1 MKKCYEYGEK
11 TMMIANTKIYK
22 NFQTSIPK
30 EVREAFDINDDTI
43 VEWGITD
50 DGQPEVNF
58 RNKVKLDDIIGIVKT
73 EEVTNSVELKK
84 EVYQI

>member
-1 MKKCYEYGEK
+1 MLV
-11 TMMIANTKIYK
+11 ANTKIYK

-30 EVREAFDINDDTI
+30 EMREAFDINDETI

-58 RNKVKLDDIIGIVKT
+58 RNKVNIDDIIGIVKT
-73 EEVTNSVELKK
+73 KEVTNSVELKK
-84 EVYQI
+84 EVHKK

>member
-1 MKKCYEYGEK
+1 MKKCYECGEK

-73 EEVTNSVELKK
+73 DEVTNSVELKK

>member
-1 MKKCYEYGEK
+1 MI
-11 TMMIANTKIYK
+11 IANTKIYK

-30 EVREAFDINDDTI
+30 EVREAFDINEDTI

-50 DGQPEVNF
+50 EGLPEVNF
-58 RNKVKLDDIIGIVKT
+58 RNKVTLNDIIGIVKT

-84 EVYQI
+84 EVHLK

>member
-1 MKKCYEYGEK
+1 MKKCYECGEK

-73 EEVTNSVELKK
+73 DEVTNSEELKK

>member
-1 MKKCYEYGEK
+1 MKKCYECGEK

-30 EVREAFDINDDTI
+30 EVREAFDINENTI

-50 DGQPEVNF
+50 DGQPEIKF
-58 RNKVKLDDIIGIVKT
+58 RNKVNLNDIIGIVKT

-84 EVYQI
+84 EVYRI

>member
-1 MKKCYEYGEK
+1 
-11 TMMIANTKIYK
+11 MMNIATTKIYK

-30 EVREAFDINDDTI
+30 EMREAFNIDEKTI
-43 VEWGITD
+43 VEWGINEK
-50 DGQPEVNF
+50 GEPEVNF
-58 RNKVKLDDIIGIVKT
+58 RNKVKLDHIIGIVKT

>member
-1 MKKCYEYGEK
+1 MKKCYECGEK

-84 EVYQI
+84 EVYRI

>member
-1 MKKCYEYGEK
+1 MLV
-11 TMMIANTKIYK
+11 ANTKIYK

-30 EVREAFDINDDTI
+30 EMREAFDINDETI

-58 RNKVKLDDIIGIVKT
+58 RNKVT
-73 EEVTNSVELKK
+73 EWNTF
-84 EVYQI
+84 

>member
-1 MKKCYEYGEK
+1 MEKCYEYGEK

-73 EEVTNSVELKK
+73 DEVTNSVELKK

>member
-1 MKKCYEYGEK
+1 
-11 TMMIANTKIYK
+11 MMIANTKIYK

-43 VEWGITD
+43 VEWGINEK
-50 DGQPEVNF
+50 GEPEVNF